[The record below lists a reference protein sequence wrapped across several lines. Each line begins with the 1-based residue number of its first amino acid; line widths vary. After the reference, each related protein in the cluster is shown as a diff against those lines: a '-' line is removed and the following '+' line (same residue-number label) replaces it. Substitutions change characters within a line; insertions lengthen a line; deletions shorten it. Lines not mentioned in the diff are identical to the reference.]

1 MSLKRQVESTVQNGL
16 GLVNKGIDF
25 ALDNPAITLVVAGF
39 FVTKNLKV
47 GKFFNYKR
55 K

>member
-1 MSLKRQVESTVQNGL
+1 
-16 GLVNKGIDF
+16 LVNKGIDF
-25 ALDNPAITLVVAGF
+25 AIDNPAIALVVAGAF
-39 FVTKNLKV
+39 LTKNLKI